1 MPFSLKRYSFGGS
14 WRLSRILIFG
24 IKKPRLEAI
33 FRLIARILSMRST
46 SASFSRPYPRSSSK
60 ISSFKMSFIF
70 VSSSL
75 AISSS
80 LFFGALAAPPLAAA
94 APAPLGAAAPAFLE
108 AVFSFGARLKF
119 SPPSL
124 VCLMM

>member
-1 MPFSLKRYSFGGS
+1 
-14 WRLSRILIFG
+14 
-24 IKKPRLEAI
+24 
-33 FRLIARILSMRST
+33 
-46 SASFSRPYPRSSSK
+46 
-60 ISSFKMSFIF
+60 MSFIF

-80 LFFGALAAPPLAAA
+80 LFFGALAVPPLAAA
-94 APAPLGAAAPAFLE
+94 APAPLGVAAPAFLE

-124 VCLMM
+124 VCFIM

>member
-1 MPFSLKRYSFGGS
+1 
-14 WRLSRILIFG
+14 
-24 IKKPRLEAI
+24 
-33 FRLIARILSMRST
+33 MRST

-60 ISSFKMSFIF
+60 ISSFKMSLIF

-80 LFFGALAAPPLAAA
+80 LFFGTLVVAPLAA
-94 APAPLGAAAPAFLE
+94 APAPLGVAAPAFLE
-108 AVFSFGARLKF
+108 AVLSFEARLKF

-124 VCLMM
+124 VCLMI